1 MTSASRGN
9 PVADFLLGY
18 YSNVSLFQPAA
29 FSVPGQAGNPREFNF
44 KYFAPY
50 VQDDWKVNSRLTL
63 NLGLRWD
70 YRNVPY
76 ETNNRMGWRNLD
88 YAPGGL
94 WVADE
99 TLVSG
104 GITDGAYYQ
113 FAGRRSPENPD
124 RFKVFSPRVGFAWRP
139 FDDERT
145 VLRGGY
151 GIFFDSAEGREIDG
165 AADIYPYVSRGKYQQ
180 SLGQPAP
187 LKTTDTLFPSFE
199 QPGVATPAA
208 NTFLAVNQSPE
219 PRNPYVQQW
228 SLGVQR
234 QLTGATTLELN
245 YIGNKGT
252 NLLMRQNIA
261 QSFPY
266 DPANP
271 LSVEARRPFP
281 NFVVYIDSN
290 WGGRSNYNA
299 FNTKLEHRGR
309 GSLLTFAYTWAKSTD
324 SKSAAAGIGA
334 QRVQRLA
341 GFPQQSRSRARS
353 RAVGLRRRPSP
364 GRQLRLQP
372 AVRQRREALPATPR
386 ASRTPIVGGWQVNG
400 IYTWQHGFPITIQ
413 AADLGGLNDTF
424 GSNRADLVGDAHPS
438 GFDKSVEHWFNTAA
452 FAQPGFGQFG
462 NTGRNILRGP
472 GINNLDFSL
481 FKNFEVHGDMRL
493 QFRFESF
500 NFFNHPQFNR
510 RRTRNVA
517 SATFGVLNSARP
529 GRINQLGL
537 KFTILTGR
545 PSRDRRRAGAKSYAL
560 HRATFTT
567 GAVHARPHRFSQR

>member
-1 MTSASRGN
+1 M
-9 PVADFLLGY
+9 
-18 YSNVSLFQPAA
+18 
-29 FSVPGQAGNPREFNF
+29 
-44 KYFAPY
+44 
-50 VQDDWKVNSRLTL
+50 NSRLTL

-76 ETNNRMGWRNLD
+76 ETNNRMGWRNVD

-113 FAGRRSPENPD
+113 FAGRRGPENPD

-165 AADIYPYVSRGKYQQ
+165 AADIYPYTSRGQYQQ

-219 PRNPYVQQW
+219 PKNPYVQQW

-261 QSFPY
+261 QAFPY

-271 LSVEARRPFP
+271 LPSRRVGRFPISSSTSTATGAGGRTTTRSTPSSSIAVAARCSRSPTRGRRAPIRNRRPP
-281 NFVVYIDSN
+281 ASAPA
-290 WGGRSNYNA
+290 GSTAGRVSSTTTIRNA
-299 FNTKLEHRGR
+299 TTACRTSTSIIGWSGASSTTCR
-309 GSLLTFAYTWAKSTD
+309 SATASSLLAM
-324 SKSAAAGIGA
+324 
-334 QRVQRLA
+334 
-341 GFPQQSRSRARS
+341 
-353 RAVGLRRRPSP
+353 
-364 GRQLRLQP
+364 
-372 AVRQRREALPATPR
+372 PR
-386 ASRTPIVGGWQVNG
+386 ASRTRSSAVG
-400 IYTWQHGFPITIQ
+400 
-413 AADLGGLNDTF
+413 
-424 GSNRADLVGDAHPS
+424 R
-438 GFDKSVEHWFNTAA
+438 
-452 FAQPGFGQFG
+452 
-462 NTGRNILRGP
+462 
-472 GINNLDFSL
+472 
-481 FKNFEVHGDMRL
+481 
-493 QFRFESF
+493 
-500 NFFNHPQFNR
+500 
-510 RRTRNVA
+510 
-517 SATFGVLNSARP
+517 
-529 GRINQLGL
+529 
-537 KFTILTGR
+537 
-545 PSRDRRRAGAKSYAL
+545 
-560 HRATFTT
+560 
-567 GAVHARPHRFSQR
+567 